1 MEKQMPELKLTRQKS
16 TKSLITNVVTELVGE
31 EAMPI
36 VQYLQ
41 GKKNISE
48 FIIAEELDLEIHK
61 TRNTLYK
68 LLEQN
73 IVTFKRKKD
82 KIKGWY
88 ICYWDFNEHNI
99 SHLSEKIRV
108 DKIKKLSE
116 RLEREVDNM
125 FYMCRT
131 ACVRMDFEKS
141 MDFNFKCPECGEIM
155 QEQDNQR
162 TIQFLRERIGELEI
176 NKPSV
181 R

>member
-1 MEKQMPELKLTRQKS
+1 MTKLATPELKLKKPTQ
-16 TKSLITNVVTELVGE
+16 TLINHVVTELVGE
-31 EAMPI
+31 EALPLIKYM
-36 VQYLQ
+36 Q

-88 ICYWDFNEHNI
+88 ICYWDFNGVSI
-99 SHLSEKIRV
+99 TYLAT
-108 DKIKKLSE
+108 KIKQDKVKKLKE
-116 RLEREVDNM
+116 RLERERDNM

-131 ACVRMDFEKS
+131 ACVRMDFETS

-155 QEQDNQR
+155 NEQDNQR
-162 TIQFLRERIGELEI
+162 TIQFLQERITELETP
-176 NKPSV
+176 KTA
-181 R
+181 